1 MRPLLPQPR
10 RDERPSPVVERSSDA
25 YQARK
30 RTATRKRADGV
41 TGDPDTVNAMP
52 SRFVLKS
59 MNAIHKTLL
68 TVSLGKVGWDAGK
81 MPVLKLTTTG
91 RKSGQKRLVM
101 LTSPIQIGET
111 WVIVASKG
119 GDDDHPA
126 WFLNL
131 QANPTVEVDIRGK
144 KTTRTARIATSEER
158 TTLWPEITA
167 KYANYGGYQNKTDR
181 EIPLVFL
188 ELNS

>member
-1 MRPLLPQPR
+1 
-10 RDERPSPVVERSSDA
+10 
-25 YQARK
+25 
-30 RTATRKRADGV
+30 
-41 TGDPDTVNAMP
+41 MP

-68 TVSLGKVGWDAGK
+68 TVSFGKVGWDAGK

-131 QANPTVEVDIRGK
+131 QANPTVEVDIRGT

-158 TTLWPEITA
+158 STLWPEITA
-167 KYANYGGYQNKTDR
+167 QYANYGGYQNKTDR

>member
-1 MRPLLPQPR
+1 
-10 RDERPSPVVERSSDA
+10 
-25 YQARK
+25 
-30 RTATRKRADGV
+30 
-41 TGDPDTVNAMP
+41 MP
-52 SRFVLKS
+52 SRFALKS

-68 TVSLGKVGWDAGK
+68 TVSFGKVGWDAGK

-101 LTSPIQIGET
+101 LTSPLQIGET

-131 QANPTVEVDIRGK
+131 QDNPSVEVDIRGK
-144 KTTRTARIATSEER
+144 KTTRTARIATSDER
-158 TTLWPEITA
+158 AKLWPEITA
-167 KYANYGGYQNKTDR
+167 KYANYGGYQNRTNR

-188 ELNS
+188 EPNS

>member
-1 MRPLLPQPR
+1 
-10 RDERPSPVVERSSDA
+10 
-25 YQARK
+25 
-30 RTATRKRADGV
+30 
-41 TGDPDTVNAMP
+41 MP

-68 TVSLGKVGWDAGK
+68 TVSFGKVGWDAGK

-158 TTLWPEITA
+158 STLWPEITA
-167 KYANYGGYQNKTDR
+167 KYSNYGGYQNKTDR

>member
-1 MRPLLPQPR
+1 
-10 RDERPSPVVERSSDA
+10 
-25 YQARK
+25 
-30 RTATRKRADGV
+30 
-41 TGDPDTVNAMP
+41 MP

-68 TVSLGKVGWDAGK
+68 NVSFGKVGWDAGK

-131 QANPTVEVDIRGK
+131 QDNPTVEVDIRGK
-144 KTTRTARIATSEER
+144 KTTRTARIATSVER
-158 TTLWPEITA
+158 STLWPEITA

-188 ELNS
+188 EPNS

>member
-1 MRPLLPQPR
+1 
-10 RDERPSPVVERSSDA
+10 
-25 YQARK
+25 
-30 RTATRKRADGV
+30 
-41 TGDPDTVNAMP
+41 MP

-68 TVSLGKVGWDAGK
+68 TVSFGKVGWDAGK

-158 TTLWPEITA
+158 SSLWPEITA
-167 KYANYGGYQNKTDR
+167 MYSNSGGYQNKTDR